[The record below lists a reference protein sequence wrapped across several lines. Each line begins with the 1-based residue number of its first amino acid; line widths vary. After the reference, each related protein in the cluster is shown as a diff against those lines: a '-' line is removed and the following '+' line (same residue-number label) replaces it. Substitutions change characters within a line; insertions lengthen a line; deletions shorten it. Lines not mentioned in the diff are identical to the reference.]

1 MPSLI
6 SLAPIVSEIR
16 GVYTD
21 KVPSRFVSFLVC
33 LMLIKNVQYNTHSAT
48 CCIHNTLVLC
58 IKTYLSDTFVRLQAQ
73 FVDCFWIL
81 AKSAHWRLSR
91 SAPAP
96 HTVPVPQSLF
106 QAPFPDPVTIV
117 ANLGAQI
124 PGLTGYRRLQRRR
137 RRGRRRSRRMPISP
151 AWKM

>member
-21 KVPSRFVSFLVC
+21 KVSSRFVSFLVC

-96 HTVPVPQSLF
+96 HTQSQSRSPAVPVPS
-106 QAPFPDPVTIV
+106 PFPRPSHNSCQFGRTNSWPD
-117 ANLGAQI
+117 
-124 PGLTGYRRLQRRR
+124 RLQTTPTTTPTRTTAQ
-137 RRGRRRSRRMPISP
+137 STH
-151 AWKM
+151 AN